1 VQNGTVYTR
10 TRWYYR
16 RVDIAASH
24 KESIPG
30 LVWNPLEQQLL
41 SVTDAYEFEVF
52 YSSTHTD
59 DNEASSIYGPAKIT
73 NHQQFTERLSSLRTQ
88 STTNQPL
95 NHLQVPVDYLF
106 CRYKYTPSKG
116 SFTHHI
122 PSSTGSKRKRDD
134 SRTSTSSNSSVSSSS
149 SSVSTSSS
157 EHDSMKKALKRH
169 KSSFG
174 DNALS
179 SSSSSLSPPSSLV
192 MPLPVSAFPYYSSG
206 TSSSS
211 SSYSTHPH
219 TNAPTSPT
227 IHILNNPGGGG
238 NGNGLVQPIGAV
250 AVDQQ
255 IIDLPRITRVG
266 GKYQLSSLKLPTP
279 ETAARGTNSSSGNN
293 NNSTSSSNSSS
304 SSNNNNKQGRRA
316 APTPM
321 WLRDGTNNNASTTT
335 SNADM
340 QEFLQYIG
348 AKHQPDKFRE
358 FAMGILMQVGGD
370 VKTALF
376 TMKAM
381 SALPKAPPETL
392 VKMNA
397 SEQSIQQQEYEAD
410 GHMAPSASA
419 SAASSTAAW
428 ASSSSSS
435 SSSASSSSSS
445 LSQHTLSR
453 RTSTRERIKSNPSK
467 PKPEGHA
474 LPLDYM
480 TPKWAAAVITGLG
493 RLLVP
498 YTVREIR
505 RTTLGRSTRSGVE
518 VADTSSDYCG
528 VCRRGGKLL
537 LCDTCDSSFHLKC
550 VGLKST
556 PRGNWMCLP
565 CQQRVAMDDYQ
576 YHKPVPVAS
585 SSSSRV
591 ERM

>member
-1 VQNGTVYTR
+1 MQNGTVYTR

-179 SSSSSLSPPSSLV
+179 SSSSLSPPSSLV

-293 NNSTSSSNSSS
+293 NSSTSSSNSSS
-304 SSNNNNKQGRRA
+304 NNNNNNKQGRRA